1 MTPRQPRTS
10 GPSAIGQV
18 GMRKRP
24 VIAMNAEFKWIKPA
38 ALSRH
43 ILALTGDLEV
53 LAQAKKAPGTR
64 ASVNHAWNDSGW
76 RRKPQEATYRSPRR
90 ILV

>member
-64 ASVNHAWNDSGW
+64 ASVNHAWNDSG
-76 RRKPQEATYRSPRR
+76 
-90 ILV
+90 